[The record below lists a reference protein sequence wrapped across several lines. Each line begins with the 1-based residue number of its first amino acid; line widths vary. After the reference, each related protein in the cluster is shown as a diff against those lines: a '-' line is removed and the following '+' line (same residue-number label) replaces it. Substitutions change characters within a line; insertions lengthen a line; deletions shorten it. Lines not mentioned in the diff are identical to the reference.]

1 MKVLVVDDEK
11 NIRDSIQ
18 KLFGLEGISVTT
30 ASDGIE
36 GKEALIGQNFDAII
50 LDLRMPRMGGQA
62 LLEWIVSEGIRSPV
76 IMISALGEIS
86 DAVRALKSGAEDY
99 LLKPFDPE
107 ELIRKVRNA
116 ALNRKRDDALEAHS
130 RTAGA
135 PSRLIGESPSIRSLR
150 SVIERVAATD
160 STVLIT
166 GESGTGKEVVAREIH
181 GASKGAG
188 EPFVAVNIGGMHAE
202 LVESELF
209 GHEKGAFTGADA
221 RKPGLFELAGA
232 GTIFL
237 DEIGDMPLPLQV
249 KLLRVL
255 QERRIRRLGGTRD
268 LPVAARILSA
278 TNKNID
284 DLVAEGRFR
293 EDLYYRLNVVRIRIP
308 PLRER
313 KEDIPLIAR
322 HVIQKLC
329 DRMGKAPKT
338 LGAEAME
345 RLSAYDFPG
354 NIRELE
360 NVLERAMIYCENS
373 LIEVADLDFALPNQ
387 DRPGTAPSLSG
398 KLEPARFPP
407 GLVEA
412 AGRGTV
418 SESMDDIERDAIA
431 QALEHCAG
439 NRSKAAEI
447 LGISRRNIQYKIKR
461 YGLGSS

>member
-18 KLFGLEGISVTT
+18 KLFGLEGIDVTT
-30 ASDGIE
+30 ASDGLA
-36 GKEALIGQNFDAII
+36 GKEALGGQTFDAII
-50 LDLRMPRMGGQA
+50 LDLRMPGMGGQA
-62 LLEWIVSEGIRSPV
+62 LLEWIVAEGIRSPV

-99 LLKPFDPE
+99 LIKPFDPE
-107 ELIRKVRNA
+107 ELIRKVKSV
-116 ALNRKRDDALEAHS
+116 ALNRKRDDALEARS
-130 RTAGA
+130 RTAGR
-135 PSRLIGESPSIRSLR
+135 PSRLIGESPAMQALR
-150 SVIERVAATD
+150 SVIARVATTG

-181 GASKGAG
+181 GASAGAG
-188 EPFVAVNIGGMHAE
+188 EPFVAVNIGGMHNE

-221 RKPGLFELAGA
+221 RKPGLFELAGE

-255 QERRIRRLGGTRD
+255 QERKMRRLGGTRD
-268 LPVAARILSA
+268 LPIAARILSA

-284 DLVAEGRFR
+284 DLVAQGRFR
-293 EDLYYRLNVVRIRIP
+293 EDLFYRLNVVRISVP

-313 KEDIPLIAR
+313 RGDIPILAHYILE
-322 HVIQKLC
+322 KLG
-329 DRMGKAPKT
+329 DRMGRPPKSLT
-338 LGAEAME
+338 QEAMDK
-345 RLSAYDFPG
+345 LSAYPFPG

-360 NVLERAMIYCENS
+360 NILERAMIYCETES
-373 LIEVADLDFALPNQ
+373 IAVGDLDFVLPRQ
-387 DRPGTAPSLSG
+387 DRVFAQGRTDPEIGNRSTDG
-398 KLEPARFPP
+398 KIE
-407 GLVEA
+407 GE
-412 AGRGTV
+412 TV
-418 SESMDDIERDAIA
+418 GKPSESMEEIEREAIRR
-431 QALEHCAG
+431 ALEQNGG
-439 NRSKAAEI
+439 NRSLTAAA

-461 YGLGSS
+461 FGL